1 MVSTQAAKKAAVGE
15 VCCVDPAGRGAL
27 LGGAPAPRVPV
38 CTSQQ
43 PPGVLTGREAQGWG
57 PAWSGSWSAPGA
69 KGRSREG
76 WSLRGPRA
84 AASSVCGR
92 VPPPGGASAGGRL
105 SKGGV
110 GGRLRGSGG
119 PHRWLLKGGKG
130 PHGASRPAALPPG
143 DWRGPQLAPRPQASP
158 PGPRSLAAEPARPT
172 AVVVESGPVSYH
184 PEEDADEEDA
194 DEEDAE
200 PCVSALQMMG
210 GSGEGP
216 ARVGRGRG
224 RGGPL
229 ACGGLLPSQEG
240 PRALAV
246 KAVGSGLAGRA
257 ARPQKERA
265 PGRPHHGGGAA
276 PPRPDPPGAL
286 QIMAVTA
293 TTRTTTETGPRR
305 RCVLVLDTTPR
316 VSHEGPGRASGARA
330 HRGERRTLGDKLG
343 AALQLCP
350 QPHVASVALAN
361 ATTI

>member
-1 MVSTQAAKKAAVGE
+1 M
-15 VCCVDPAGRGAL
+15 
-27 LGGAPAPRVPV
+27 
-38 CTSQQ
+38 
-43 PPGVLTGREAQGWG
+43 
-57 PAWSGSWSAPGA
+57 
-69 KGRSREG
+69 
-76 WSLRGPRA
+76 
-84 AASSVCGR
+84 
-92 VPPPGGASAGGRL
+92 
-105 SKGGV
+105 
-110 GGRLRGSGG
+110 
-119 PHRWLLKGGKG
+119 
-130 PHGASRPAALPPG
+130 
-143 DWRGPQLAPRPQASP
+143 
-158 PGPRSLAAEPARPT
+158 
-172 AVVVESGPVSYH
+172 VVESGPVSYH

-293 TTRTTTETGPRR
+293 TTTTTTETGPRR

-350 QPHVASVALAN
+350 QPHVASVALAI